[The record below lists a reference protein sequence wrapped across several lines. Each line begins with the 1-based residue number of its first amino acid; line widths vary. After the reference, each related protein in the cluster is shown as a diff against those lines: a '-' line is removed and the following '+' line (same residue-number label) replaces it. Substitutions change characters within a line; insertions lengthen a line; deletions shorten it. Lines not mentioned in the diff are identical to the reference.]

1 MDVNEENT
9 ELVVTWVLPDGS
21 TVEVTHLARDGISIL
36 QPSDTND
43 RSDGCDLSD
52 KVTPTVA
59 ETDQA
64 PG

>member
-36 QPSDTND
+36 QPSEANNGSDSID
-43 RSDGCDLSD
+43 RSDKDS
-52 KVTPTVA
+52 PTVA
-59 ETDQA
+59 ETEQA

>member
-1 MDVNEENT
+1 MSVSDENT

-43 RSDGCDLSD
+43 EADSSDLSD
-52 KVTPTVA
+52 RFVLTVA

>member
-1 MDVNEENT
+1 MDVKEENT

-43 RSDGCDLSD
+43 GTNGNDLSD
-52 KVTPTVA
+52 KVSPTVA

>member
-36 QPSDTND
+36 Q
-43 RSDGCDLSD
+43 L
-52 KVTPTVA
+52 
-59 ETDQA
+59 
-64 PG
+64 